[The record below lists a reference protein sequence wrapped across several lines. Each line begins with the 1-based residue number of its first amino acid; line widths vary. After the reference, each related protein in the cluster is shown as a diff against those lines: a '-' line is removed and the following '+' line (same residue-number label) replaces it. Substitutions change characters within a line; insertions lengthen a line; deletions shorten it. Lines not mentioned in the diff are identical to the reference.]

1 MRKPVTIRI
10 HERVIA
16 AVNAEAEKQ
25 ERSFQRVIEDILST
39 HFGISGIQG
48 DVDLVCA
55 VENPRAGA
63 WDKDPNRTDAE
74 NEKMAKLLDKA
85 LEKAGY

>member
-25 ERSFQRVIEDILST
+25 ERSFQRVIEDILAT
-39 HFGISGIQG
+39 HFSISET
-48 DVDLVCA
+48 A
-55 VENPRAGA
+55 
-63 WDKDPNRTDAE
+63 
-74 NEKMAKLLDKA
+74 
-85 LEKAGY
+85 

>member
-1 MRKPVTIRI
+1 MRKPVTVRI

-25 ERSFQRVIEDILST
+25 ERSFQRVVEDILSV
-39 HFGISGIQG
+39 HFGIKGIQD
-48 DVDLVCA
+48 DVDVVCA
-55 VENPRAGA
+55 VENPRAGE
-63 WDKDPNRTDAE
+63 WDKNPNRTDAE
-74 NEKMAKLLDKA
+74 NEKMAKLFDKA

>member
-16 AVNAEAEKQ
+16 AVNAETEKQ
-25 ERSFQRVIEDILST
+25 ERSFQRVVEDILCA
-39 HFGISGIQG
+39 HFGINGIQG
-48 DVDLVCA
+48 DIDVVCA
-55 VENPRAGA
+55 VANPREGE
-63 WDKDPNRTDAE
+63 WDKNHDRTDAE
-74 NEKMAKLLDKA
+74 NEKMAKLFDKA